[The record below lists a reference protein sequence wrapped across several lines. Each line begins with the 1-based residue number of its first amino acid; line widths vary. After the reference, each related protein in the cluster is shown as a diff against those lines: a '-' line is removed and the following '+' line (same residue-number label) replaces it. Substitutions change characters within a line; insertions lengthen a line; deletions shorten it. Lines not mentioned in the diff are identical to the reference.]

1 MTLQTP
7 DFQKRRERA
16 FPAPS
21 MTDRRAGHLMT
32 MRDVEFVL
40 ARLRES
46 DTPLEAYGY
55 RDGLRAS
62 VEEVCEAMLSVA
74 AAASLAGY
82 RHEGDAWRYAC
93 AGELSDDAEQLLAG
107 LDHVRAALIEK
118 EPMIRRY
125 LLSARAK
132 ISAKRTAAVLSLAL
146 DAVSRKNLED
156 FKMIGGISR
165 NSRDVL
171 GDAQAA
177 AEEWDRDGNLPF
189 HR

>member
-1 MTLQTP
+1 MSLQTRE
-7 DFQKRRERA
+7 QRRERA
-16 FPAPS
+16 FPIPP
-21 MTDRRAGHLMT
+21 MTDQRAGHAMT
-32 MRDVEFVL
+32 MRDLEFVL

-55 RDGLRAS
+55 RDSLRAS
-62 VEEVCEAMLSVA
+62 VEDVCAAMLSVA

-93 AGELSDDAEQLLAG
+93 AGELSAEADELLAG
-107 LDHVRAALIEK
+107 LDEVRAALLEK
-118 EPMIRRY
+118 EAQIRRY

-132 ISAKRTAAVLSLAL
+132 VFAKRTAAVLSLAL

-156 FKMIGGISR
+156 FKMIGGVSR
-165 NSRDVL
+165 ASRDVL

-177 AEEWDRDGNLPF
+177 AEEWDRDGVLPF
-189 HR
+189 NR

>member
-1 MTLQTP
+1 MSFQTRE
-7 DFQKRRERA
+7 QRRERA
-16 FPAPS
+16 FPIPP
-21 MTDRRAGHLMT
+21 MTDQRAGHAMT
-32 MRDVEFVL
+32 MRDLEFVL

-55 RDGLRAS
+55 RDSLRAS

-93 AGELSDDAEQLLAG
+93 AGELSAEADELLAG
-107 LDHVRAALIEK
+107 LDEVRAALLEK
-118 EPMIRRY
+118 EALIRRY

-132 ISAKRTAAVLSLAL
+132 VSAKRTAAIFSLAL
-146 DAVSRKNLED
+146 DAVSRKNMAD
-156 FKMIGGISR
+156 FCMIGGIAR
-165 NSRDVL
+165 ASRDVI

-177 AEEWDRDGNLPF
+177 AEEWDRDGVLPF
-189 HR
+189 NR

>member
-1 MTLQTP
+1 MSFKTWEQ
-7 DFQKRRERA
+7 RRERA
-16 FPAPS
+16 FPIPS
-21 MTDRRAGHLMT
+21 MTDPRAGHQMT
-32 MRDVEFVL
+32 MRDIEFIL

-46 DTPLEAYGY
+46 GTPLEAYGY
-55 RDGLRAS
+55 RDSLRAS

-82 RHEGDAWRYAC
+82 RHDGDAWRYAC
-93 AGELSDDAEQLLAG
+93 AGELSPEADELLFG
-107 LDHVRAALIEK
+107 LDEVRAALLEK
-118 EPMIRRY
+118 EALIRRY

-132 ISAKRTAAVLSLAL
+132 VAAKRTAAVFSLAL

-165 NSRDVL
+165 ASRDVL

-177 AEEWDRDGNLPF
+177 AEEWDRDGTLPF
-189 HR
+189 NR